1 MTEASG
7 MMKPTSIT
15 IHSDTVSELVQ
26 LRAHLGVSYQEIMRQ
41 AIQRAGTT
49 GMALTVPDR
58 VLNARAQAR
67 TRRPKM
73 LYMRAEE
80 CDALW
85 RVQRALDLNASRAI
99 EVCIHNTWLAYM
111 PK

>member
-1 MTEASG
+1 
-7 MMKPTSIT
+7 MKPTSIT
-15 IHSDTVSELVQ
+15 IHHDTVRELTE
-26 LRAHLGVSYQEIMRQ
+26 LREHLGVSYQEIMRQ
-41 AIQRAGTT
+41 AIQRAGTD
-49 GMALTVPDR
+49 GMALTVPER
-58 VLNARAQAR
+58 ALNTRAPAR

-99 EVCIHNTWLAYM
+99 EVCIHTPWLAYM